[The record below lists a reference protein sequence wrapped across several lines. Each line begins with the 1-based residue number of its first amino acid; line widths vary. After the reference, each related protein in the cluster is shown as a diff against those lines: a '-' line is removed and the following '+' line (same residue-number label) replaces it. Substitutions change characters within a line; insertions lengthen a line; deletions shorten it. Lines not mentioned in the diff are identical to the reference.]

1 MAESKKKQAVA
12 KTKKVASDA
21 TQATTMTKAE
31 RQKAL
36 GAMATSGT
44 CNAAMVMEPF
54 QKNLLGPEVDFG
66 VIQESLGER
75 VEKIQ
80 GGDLSM
86 VESML
91 FSQANALQTM
101 FTSLARRSTAQEYLK
116 QYSIYMGLALKAQA
130 QSRATLEA
138 LIEMKQP
145 RQQPT
150 FVKQANIAAGHQQ
163 VNNTYASAS
172 AHTSIGS
179 HAANSQTEPNK
190 LLEADHGQ
198 RLDFGAQGQA
208 GRADQDLETV
218 EAVNRAGQP

>member
-1 MAESKKKQAVA
+1 MAESSKKQAVA
-12 KTKKVASDA
+12 KTKKVV
-21 TQATTMTKAE
+21 TVTTMTKAE

-36 GAMATSGT
+36 GSMATSGT
-44 CNAAMVMEPF
+44 CNAAAAMESF
-54 QKNLLGPEVDFG
+54 QKNLNGPEVDFN
-66 VIQESLGER
+66 VICESLGER
-75 VEKIQ
+75 VGKIQ

-91 FSQANALQTM
+91 FSQASALQTM
-101 FTSLARRSTAQEYLK
+101 FASLARRGSAQEYLK
-116 QYSIYMGLALKAQA
+116 QYQAYMVLALKAQA

-138 LIEMKQP
+138 LVEMKQP

-172 AHTSIGS
+172 AHTGISS
-179 HAANSQTEPNK
+179 QAKNSQTEPNK

-198 RLDFGAQGQA
+198 RLDFGTQGQA

-218 EAVNRAGQP
+218 EAVNRASQP

>member
-1 MAESKKKQAVA
+1 MAESSKKQAVA
-12 KTKKVASDA
+12 KTKKVADN
-21 TQATTMTKAE
+21 QAATMTKAE

-36 GAMATSGT
+36 GSMATSGT
-44 CNAAMVMEPF
+44 CNAAAAMESF
-54 QKNLLGPEVDFG
+54 QKNLNGPEVDFN
-66 VIQESLGER
+66 VIYESLGER
-75 VEKIQ
+75 VGKIQ

-91 FSQANALQTM
+91 FSQASALQTM
-101 FTSLARRSTAQEYLK
+101 FTSLVRRGSAQEYIK
-116 QYSIYMGLALKAQA
+116 QYQVYMGLALKAQA

-138 LIEMKQP
+138 LVEMKQP

-172 AHTSIGS
+172 AHTGISS
-179 HAANSQTEPNK
+179 HTENSQTEPNK

-198 RLDFGAQGQA
+198 RLDFGAHAAA
-208 GRADQDLETV
+208 GRANQRV
-218 EAVNRAGQP
+218 EAVGAVHRS